1 MYLPETFAERDAAVL
16 ARVIREESFATLISQ
31 HEGVP
36 FASHVPLLLEEG
48 AQSAEGELR
57 ERLIGHVAR
66 ANPQWK
72 SADGKTVL
80 AIFHGPHAYVSP
92 TCYGPG
98 DAVPTWNY
106 IAVHVSG
113 KLRIIEDRERLRE
126 IVARM
131 VENFEAT
138 REPRWSL
145 GQASEEFIEK
155 LLGGIVGFEIEIER
169 VEGKFKLSQNQSEQ
183 RRAGVIRNL
192 SESKS
197 AIEREVADKM
207 REREG
212 MNP

>member
-48 AQSAEGELR
+48 VQSVEGELR
-57 ERLIGHVAR
+57 GRLIGHVAR

-126 IVARM
+126 IVART
-131 VENFEAT
+131 VEYFEAT

-145 GQASEEFIEK
+145 DQASEEFIEK
-155 LLGGIVGFEIEIER
+155 LLGGIVGFEIEIAR
-169 VEGKFKLSQNQSEQ
+169 VEGKFKLSQNQTER

>member
-1 MYLPETFAERDAAVL
+1 MYLPETFVERDAAVL

-31 HEGVP
+31 HAGAP

-48 AQSAEGELR
+48 TRSAEGELR
-57 ERLIGHVAR
+57 GRLIGHVAR

-72 SADGKTVL
+72 SADGETVL

-92 TCYGPG
+92 TCYGQG

-113 KLRIIEDRERLRE
+113 KLTIIEDRERLRE
-126 IVARM
+126 IVART
-131 VENFEAT
+131 VEYFEAT

-145 GQASEEFIEK
+145 EQASEEFIEK

-169 VEGKFKLSQNQSEQ
+169 VEGKFKLSQNQTEQ
-183 RRAGVIRNL
+183 RRA
-192 SESKS
+192 
-197 AIEREVADKM
+197 
-207 REREG
+207 
-212 MNP
+212 

>member
-1 MYLPETFAERDAAVL
+1 MYLPETFVERDAAVL

-31 HEGVP
+31 HSGAP

-48 AQSAEGELR
+48 PHSAKGELQG
-57 ERLIGHVAR
+57 RLIGHVAR

-72 SADGKTVL
+72 SADGETVL

-113 KLRIIEDRERLRE
+113 KLTIIEDRERLRE
-126 IVARM
+126 IVART
-131 VENFEAT
+131 VEYFEAT

-145 GQASEEFIEK
+145 DQASEEFIEK

-169 VEGKFKLSQNQSEQ
+169 VEGK
-183 RRAGVIRNL
+183 
-192 SESKS
+192 
-197 AIEREVADKM
+197 
-207 REREG
+207 
-212 MNP
+212 